1 MLQLWM
7 KDVHEADI
15 IHRDLYVGKV
25 LIQFNEIDQLALFG
39 EIDRT
44 YSEATGYG
52 HFENYDLFA
61 SIAYN
66 MIRNSDNVKMM

>member
-1 MLQLWM
+1 M
-7 KDVHEADI
+7 
-15 IHRDLYVGKV
+15 
-25 LIQFNEIDQLALFG
+25 G

-61 SIAYN
+61 GIAYN
-66 MIRNSDNVKMM
+66 VIRNSDNVKIQKKAYSVLEGCARYRYNASDYLNEINIYYPNITS